1 MEVTKWLKPPPAS
14 CRCRCRRLRRMRR
27 LRRACA
33 TAPRHGAR
41 DRLRWCLA
49 VPEHG
54 AAGVY
59 FPIDD
64 MTLRYLRLTGRDE
77 VLIRRVEAY
86 AKCQMLWRYP
96 DAPVDPSLYDEV
108 IEFDLSNVE
117 PSLAGPNRPE
127 QRVSLSGVRGSFARA
142 FGERTDDTSAG
153 TAGGHSLANG
163 DVVIGDHEL
172 HQHRQSDRNARSRP
186 ARAQFRKAGAQGE
199 VLGEDVVC
207 AGLGGGA
214 RLHAGRRLA
223 GPSRRFG
230 IPDRWRPVWKTT
242 LLRAGFTAL
251 RFSPAIAIS
260 RVASIRWC
268 VQPIWHRPLSSS
280 PMRSMASPPIISPPT
295 APSGLT
301 VRLRTILPG
310 AASSQ
315 KISVPIRRGAG
326 TMRLQF
332 GAFGARSQMRI
343 CSTKW
348 SMVRVGVN
356 GRSYRRFGLRMPR
369 WRYVI
374 HGLCRKIPCR
384 LSKRPTRSFRLAGR
398 SVHGPIGAHY
408 PWQSDSTFLAP
419 PASRLCGRKGGHA
432 RFSKPAAST
441 LRAAFTPSSSR
452 ASRSAAAP
460 RAIGPQ
466 KGSAISA

>member
-153 TAGGHSLANG
+153 IAGGHSLANG
-163 DVVIGDHEL
+163 DVVIAVITSCTNTANPTAMPVAGLLARNVARLGLKVKSLVKMSFAPGSVVVRGYMQAAGLQGRLDALGFRTAGARSGRRHCCVRDSRRCGSL
-172 HQHRQSDRNARSRP
+172 RQSQFRGSHPSAGACSLSGIARSRHRLC
-186 ARAQFRKAGAQGE
+186 ARWHHHRSSLPQRRHQASQSG
-199 VLGEDVVC
+199 C
-207 AGLGGGA
+207 GLSCRA
-214 RLHAGRRLA
+214 RRQA
-223 GPSRRFG
+223 RRF
-230 IPDRWRPVWKTT
+230 RY
-242 LLRAGFTAL
+242 LF
-251 RFSPAIAIS
+251 
-260 RVASIRWC
+260 
-268 VQPIWHRPLSSS
+268 
-280 PMRSMASPPIISPPT
+280 
-295 APSGLT
+295 
-301 VRLRTILPG
+301 G
-310 AASSQ
+310 AAREPCDCSS
-315 KISVPIRRGAG
+315 
-326 TMRLQF
+326 
-332 GAFGARSQMRI
+332 
-343 CSTKW
+343 
-348 SMVRVGVN
+348 
-356 GRSYRRFGLRMPR
+356 GRSGH
-369 WRYVI
+369 V
-374 HGLCRKIPCR
+374 RKCASAQR
-384 LSKRPTRSFRLAGR
+384 NGQWCA
-398 SVHGPIGAHY
+398 SV
-408 PWQSDSTFLAP
+408 
-419 PASRLCGRKGGHA
+419 
-432 RFSKPAAST
+432 
-441 LRAAFTPSSSR
+441 
-452 ASRSAAAP
+452 
-460 RAIGPQ
+460 
-466 KGSAISA
+466 